1 MIRIYNDNGVYA
13 PVIICDICKGHIK
26 NVKNGAIVSLI
37 LEVKSGEMTDFLSV
51 HKGECQNK
59 AEEQLSYRG
68 KKVGWQELNT
78 HLLYLCKN
86 TGLTLKE
93 MKKLEK

>member
-13 PVIICDICKGHIK
+13 PVILCDICKGHIK
-26 NVKNGAIVSLI
+26 EAQDGAVISLI
-37 LEVKSGEMTDFLSV
+37 LEAQTGDMTEFFSV
-51 HKGECQNK
+51 HKGECQQK
-59 AEEQLSYRG
+59 AEEKLSFRG

-86 TGLTLKE
+86 TGLSVKE
-93 MKKLEK
+93 MKRLEK